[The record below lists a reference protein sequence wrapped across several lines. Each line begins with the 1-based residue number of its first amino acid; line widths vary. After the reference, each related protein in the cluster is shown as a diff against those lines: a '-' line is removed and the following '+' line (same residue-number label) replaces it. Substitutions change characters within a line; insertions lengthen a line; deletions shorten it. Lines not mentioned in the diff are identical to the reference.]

1 MNDHASSR
9 LHSTVLVSPKRERRR
24 DRKARK
30 LAARDL
36 LARDRAEQKTA
47 ARAKADALT
56 AERKAT
62 VLLPFTQQVVPTVDL
77 AQGRIVVDPPE
88 GLF

>member
-1 MNDHASSR
+1 MNDHEASR
-9 LHSTVLVSPKRERRR
+9 LHSAVLVSPKRERRR
-24 DRKARK
+24 DRKTRK

-36 LARDRAEQKTA
+36 LARDRAEQKTV

-62 VLLPFTQQVVPTVDL
+62 VLLPKAGEPGT
-77 AQGRIVVDPPE
+77 
-88 GLF
+88 